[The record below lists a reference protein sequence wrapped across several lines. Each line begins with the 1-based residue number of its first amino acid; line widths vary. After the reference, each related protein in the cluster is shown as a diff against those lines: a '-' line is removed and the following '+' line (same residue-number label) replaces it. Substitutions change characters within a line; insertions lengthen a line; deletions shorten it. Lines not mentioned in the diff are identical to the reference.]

1 VTGGPE
7 DCLFCQLVAEGSC
20 IRRSDGFVAVEDL
33 EPQAEVHVLIVPERH
48 VATFREIGVF
58 PAEEVKRMLSF
69 IAETAAELGLH
80 NYRVLCNVGPGA
92 GQRIFHLH
100 WHLMAGRELSPQRPA
115 LALAEA
121 DREE

>member
-1 VTGGPE
+1 VSAE
-7 DCLFCQLVAEGSC
+7 DCLFCQLVAAGSC
-20 IRRSDGFVAVEDL
+20 IRRADGFVAIEDL
-33 EPQAEVHVLIVPERH
+33 EPDAEIDILIVPERH
-48 VATFREIGVF
+48 VATFREVGAF
-58 PAEEVKRMLSF
+58 PAEEAKRMLEF
-69 IAETAAELGLH
+69 IAETAAALGLR

-100 WHLMAGRELSPQRPA
+100 WHLTSGRELDPQRRA

>member
-1 VTGGPE
+1 VGPE
-7 DCLFCQLVAEGSC
+7 DCLFCQLVTEGSC
-20 IRRSDGFVAVEDL
+20 IRRGDGFVAVEDL

-48 VATFREIGVF
+48 VSSFREVGVF
-58 PAEEVKRMLSF
+58 PAEEAKRMLDF
-69 IAETAAELGLH
+69 IADTAAALGLH
-80 NYRVLCNVGPGA
+80 NYRVVCNVGPGA

-100 WHLMAGRELSPQRPA
+100 WHLMAGHDLSRQQRT